1 MRFLVLLGFWGMAVL
16 AGDTPRM
23 AALEPGGGKAGT
35 EITVSGDFLTQVTKV
50 YISDGKTDVEVKHTA
65 VEEKT
70 LKFSIPESV
79 KPGRYGLAILTK
91 DNRMVDQPV
100 RLTVE

>member
-1 MRFLVLLGFWGMAVL
+1 MRFLALLGIWGIVAL
-16 AGDTPRM
+16 AADTPRM
-23 AALEPGGGKAGT
+23 AALEPGAGKVGT
-35 EITVSGDFLTQVTKV
+35 EITVSGEFLTQITKV
-50 YISDGKTDVEVKHTA
+50 YISDGKTDVEVQHSA
-65 VEEKT
+65 VEDKT
-70 LKFSIPESV
+70 LKFTIPESV